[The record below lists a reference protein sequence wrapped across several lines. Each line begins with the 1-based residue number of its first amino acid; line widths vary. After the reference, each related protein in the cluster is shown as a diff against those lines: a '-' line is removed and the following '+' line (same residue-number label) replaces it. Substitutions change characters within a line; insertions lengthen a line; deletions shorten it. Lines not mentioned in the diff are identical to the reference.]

1 MNSVILAL
9 LIVNVLFWSFFPHS
23 AHCYLLNGINNTF
36 TNGYNRLPI
45 SIILFSN
52 ELH

>member
-36 TNGYNRLPI
+36 TINNANITLFIYYNTI
-45 SIILFSN
+45 
-52 ELH
+52 